1 MPDSARLVGS
11 SPALA
16 AAEFGATAWT
26 TAPRFTLSCL
36 ATASDEI
43 CVSLCMCS
51 WSCDGRPGT
60 AHMHTQGDKTRA
72 GNL

>member
-43 CVSLCMCS
+43 CTRVLHVAMVS
-51 WSCDGRPGT
+51 
-60 AHMHTQGDKTRA
+60 
-72 GNL
+72 

>member
-11 SPALA
+11 RPALA

-43 CVSLCMCS
+43 CMCALHVLMVAALAQIM
-51 WSCDGRPGT
+51 CACRMTD
-60 AHMHTQGDKTRA
+60 
-72 GNL
+72 LE